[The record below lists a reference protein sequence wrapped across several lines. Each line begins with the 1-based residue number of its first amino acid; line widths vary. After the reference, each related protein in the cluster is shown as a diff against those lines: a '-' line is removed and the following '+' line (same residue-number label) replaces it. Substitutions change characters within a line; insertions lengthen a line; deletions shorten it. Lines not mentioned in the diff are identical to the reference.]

1 MPPVVRSILI
11 GSAAGVPL
19 AVALVIV
26 ANTADLSRGVILALY
41 LVAVAIPVLVGVHLE
56 DKRRHPPPARTQH
69 R

>member
-1 MPPVVRSILI
+1 MRPVARSIMI

-19 AVALVIV
+19 AMALAIV

-41 LVAVAIPVLVGVHLE
+41 LVVVAIPVLVGVHLE
-56 DKRRHPPPARTQH
+56 DRRRHPPPARTQQ